1 MVARYGNGARILNE
15 LDDLARRAV
24 LMLCDSCPTCKAV
37 DRERLAA
44 ARRACRSH
52 GIPLTVIMPG
62 SSYYSAL
69 LAMHWTGRPDQPL
82 PEFWHAGVWHSAAAD
97 FWPDD
102 DGGSSTQREAGN
114 DD

>member
-1 MVARYGNGARILNE
+1 MVSRYGEGARILNE
-15 LDDLARRAV
+15 LVNLSSRAV
-24 LMLCDSCPTCKAV
+24 LMLCDSCPTCKAA

-52 GIPLTVIMPG
+52 GVPLAVIMPG

-69 LAMHWTGRPDQPL
+69 LAIHWTDRPDQPL
-82 PEFWHAGVWHSAAAD
+82 PEFWHKGQWQSIAAD

-102 DGGSSTQREAGN
+102 DSSTPKDGKQ
-114 DD
+114 

>member
-1 MVARYGNGARILNE
+1 MVSRYCEGARILNE
-15 LDDLARRAV
+15 LVDLSSRAV
-24 LMLCDSCPTCKAV
+24 LMLCGSCPTCKSA

-52 GIPLTVIMPG
+52 GVPLTVIMPG

-69 LAMHWTGRPDQPL
+69 LAMHWTDRPDQPL
-82 PEFWHAGVWHSAAAD
+82 PEFWHTGQWRSTAAD

-102 DGGSSTQREAGN
+102 DSSTPKETKQ
-114 DD
+114 

>member
-1 MVARYGNGARILNE
+1 MGARYGEGARILNE
-15 LDDLARRAV
+15 LINLSSLAV
-24 LMLCDSCPTCKAV
+24 LMLCDSCPTCKAA

-52 GIPLTVIMPG
+52 DVPLTVIMPG

-69 LAMHWTGRPDQPL
+69 LVIHWQDRPDQPL
-82 PEFWHAGVWHSAAAD
+82 PEFWHNRQWRSTATD

-102 DGGSSTQREAGN
+102 DSSTPREDN
-114 DD
+114 Q

>member
-1 MVARYGNGARILNE
+1 MVARYGEGARILNE
-15 LDDLARRAV
+15 LVNLSSRAV
-24 LMLCDSCPTCKAV
+24 LMLCDSCPTCKAA

-52 GIPLTVIMPG
+52 GVPLTVIMPG

-69 LAMHWTGRPDQPL
+69 LVIHWQDRPDQPL
-82 PEFWHAGVWHSAAAD
+82 PEFWHKGQWRSTAPD

-102 DGGSSTQREAGN
+102 DSSTPKEGKQ
-114 DD
+114 

>member
-1 MVARYGNGARILNE
+1 MGARYGKGARILNE
-15 LDDLARRAV
+15 LVDLSSRAV
-24 LMLCDSCPTCKAV
+24 LMLCDSCPTCKSS

-52 GIPLTVIMPG
+52 GVPLTVIMPG

-69 LAMHWTGRPDQPL
+69 LAIHWQDRPDQPL
-82 PEFWHAGVWHSAAAD
+82 PEFWHKGQWHSASAV

-102 DGGSSTQREAGN
+102 DSSTPKEGKQ
-114 DD
+114 

>member
-1 MVARYGNGARILNE
+1 MVSRYGKGARILNE
-15 LDDLARRAV
+15 LVDLSSRAV
-24 LMLCDSCPTCKAV
+24 LMLCDSCPTCKAA

-52 GIPLTVIMPG
+52 GVPLTVIMPG

-69 LAMHWTGRPDQPL
+69 LVIHWQDRPDQPL
-82 PEFWHAGVWHSAAAD
+82 PEFWHKGQWRSTAHN

-102 DGGSSTQREAGN
+102 DSSTPKEGKQ
-114 DD
+114 